1 MSKIDDA
8 VQKMLDTYTA
18 AVAAKNVTTFMHL
31 YDPTV
36 RVFDTWGVWSYE
48 GAEAWQRAVEGW
60 FTSLGSETVK
70 VTFEDVQA
78 VVQADMAIVTA
89 IVRYSGFSAEG
100 VALRSLQ
107 NRFSWG
113 LRRSGHVLRVV
124 HEHSSAPLGFEDM
137 KGVLQR

>member
-100 VALRSLQ
+100 TALRSLQ

-124 HEHSSAPLGFEDM
+124 HEHTSAPLGFEDM
-137 KGVLQR
+137 KGLLQR